1 MNSVF
6 HAAITFTSQNLGAGR
21 IDRIKKVLTA
31 CLTTVLMIGLPLCL
45 TCFLFGRQLLGIYVS
60 SADATYEDVIRYGLV
75 RLHRFGSLYFLCGLM
90 EVMCGM
96 VRGLGK
102 TWLPM
107 FVTGVGACLSRIV
120 WIYTIFQIHHTPEIL
135 YWSYPMS
142 WILTLSMHAVC
153 FFVIYRQYER
163 KLAGNTPAAT

>member
-1 MNSVF
+1 MLEN
-6 HAAITFTSQNLGAGR
+6 
-21 IDRIKKVLTA
+21 IKQGFLNARNVLFQR
-31 CLTTVLMIGLPLCL
+31 VLVVDAL
-45 TCFLFGRQLLGIYVS
+45 LLG
-60 SADATYEDVIRYGLV
+60 
-75 RLHRFGSLYFLCGLM
+75 RLHRCGSLYFLCGLM

-96 VRGLGK
+96 VRGRGK

-142 WILTLSMHAVC
+142 WILTLVLHSVC
-153 FFVIYRQYER
+153 FLAIYRKYEKR
-163 KLAGNTPAAT
+163 RAACAAV